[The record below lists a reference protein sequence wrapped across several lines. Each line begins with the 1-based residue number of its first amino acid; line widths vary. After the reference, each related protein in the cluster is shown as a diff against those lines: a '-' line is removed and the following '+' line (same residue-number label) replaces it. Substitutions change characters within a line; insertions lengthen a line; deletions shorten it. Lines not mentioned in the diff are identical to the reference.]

1 MTEDRRDFSSDAFFF
16 IRLID
21 SICSTRL
28 DQQTTTDLFLTN
40 KQSST
45 KYIFFSSR
53 CFNRDDRQAIRLSSS
68 LSSLSLSSKMKK
80 KRRNNFIDNPR
91 IVDNQ
96 MNKFSLVR
104 TDKRKI
110 SLKYVTTDQKGF

>member
-1 MTEDRRDFSSDAFFF
+1 
-16 IRLID
+16 
-21 SICSTRL
+21 
-28 DQQTTTDLFLTN
+28 
-40 KQSST
+40 
-45 KYIFFSSR
+45 
-53 CFNRDDRQAIRLSSS
+53 
-68 LSSLSLSSKMKK
+68 LSSKMKK